1 MAAAANMVT
10 VRLLID
16 GNLNAPI
23 QVEGNTILNDF
34 FTAHKPA
41 GPGAYSLTLG
51 HALRGFGAK
60 TLAEPLSTLL
70 SKAVG
75 AGEVASENPVLY
87 LAIRRT
93 DATQMMNAPKN
104 IGTQN
109 LLLRKW
115 NEGAQVVL
123 LGESHEYV
131 GAYDPLGECSL
142 KNLAK
147 IKQIPV
153 RGRGQVLIFSE
164 GARVNPCYTD
174 FASGSIVM
182 SEFSSEEEQLQ
193 TVIAELQ
200 PFLHSIESL
209 YSTVVAIASEN
220 PRQLK
225 AALESTYVLFQNCLH
240 LLRLTASAQSFIDA
254 ARLSRAGSP
263 AFVGNIR
270 DILDRFIAFLR
281 TMETNQDMDADAKEQ
296 LIINIQALRESDINP
311 NSAVYLTLLQN
322 LITLR
327 DLRMIRRV
335 YNRVKDDPKIRY
347 VSIIIGGLHYE
358 SQEKIIKT
366 HREFSSVLTL
376 NEALSNSTIA
386 RKPGKFEA
394 IIPLSRMIEETRAA
408 EAEEKAAQEANNAE
422 LAARVAAG
430 NNSPGGAGAAN
441 MNGTLEALRR
451 MVENIYGAGAA
462 GAGAGGP
469 PGSGA
474 GAGAGGP
481 PGSGAGAGAGG
492 PPGSGAGAGA
502 GGPPGSG
509 AGAGGPAAPKGGRRT
524 STRRRSKHAKR
535 TKRTR
540 HSK

>member
-1 MAAAANMVT
+1 MAADTVT

-16 GNLNAPI
+16 GNLSAPM
-23 QVEGNTILNDF
+23 QVRGDTILNDF
-34 FTAHKPA
+34 LTAHKPA

-51 HALRGFGAK
+51 HALRGFGVK
-60 TLAEPLSTLL
+60 TLAEPISTLL

-75 AGEVASENPVLY
+75 AGDVDPENPVLC

-115 NEGAQVVL
+115 NEAAKVTL
-123 LGESHEYV
+123 LGEEHEYI
-131 GAYDPLGECSL
+131 GPYDPLGECSV
-142 KNLAK
+142 KNLGQ

-182 SEFSSEEEQLQ
+182 SEFSSEEEQLE

-209 YSTVVAIASEN
+209 YSAVVAIASKN
-220 PRQLK
+220 KVQLLD
-225 AALESTYVLFQNCLH
+225 ALKSIDVLFHNFLH
-240 LLRLTASAQSFIDA
+240 LLRLTGSAQSFIDA
-254 ARLSRAGSP
+254 ARLSRQGSL

-281 TMETNQDMDADAKEQ
+281 TVETNEDMDANAKEQ
-296 LIINIQALRESDINP
+296 LIINIQAFRESDMNP
-311 NSAVYLTLLQN
+311 NNALYLTLLQN

-327 DLRMIRRV
+327 DLRMIRRI
-335 YNRVKDDPKIRY
+335 YNRVKDDPKIRH
-347 VSIIIGGLHYE
+347 VCIIIGGLHYE
-358 SQEKIIKT
+358 SQEQIIKT

-376 NEALSNSTIA
+376 EGGFSNSRIPVQ
-386 RKPGKFEA
+386 PGKFEK
-394 IIPLSRMIEETRAA
+394 ITPLSRLI
-408 EAEEKAAQEANNAE
+408 EKARADEIARRGAQEESNAE

-441 MNGTLEALRR
+441 MNGILEALRR
-451 MVENIYGAGAA
+451 MVANRYGAGAA
-462 GAGAGGP
+462 GADAGGP

-474 GAGAGGP
+474 GA
-481 PGSGAGAGAGG
+481 GAGAGAGG